1 MSAPPSLKTPATAV
15 AVSRR
20 SVATPR
26 ATGLRGA
33 CAPPTRRLRCSAS
46 AAVAGASTE
55 MADAPLDWAERSLE
69 ELHSLPDHDTFC
81 LMALSPL
88 DGRYDRFVKE
98 LMPFFSEFGLI
109 RYRVLIEIKWLLKLS
124 QIPEITEVPQFSK
137 EAQSLLN
144 AIIENFCIDDAKEV
158 KKIEKVTNHDV
169 KAVEYF
175 LKQRCSSNPEIA
187 KVSEFFH
194 FGCTSEDINNLSHA
208 LALKEGVNKVM
219 FPAMIDLCRAMCS
232 LATQNSGYPML
243 ARTHGQPASPTT
255 VGKEMANFAARLS
268 DIGKSFSE
276 VKILGKFAGAVGN
289 YNADV
294 VAYPEVDWP
303 KVAEEFVRSLGL
315 QFNPYVTQIE
325 PHDYISKLFNLFTQ
339 FNNVLTDFDR
349 DMWSYISLGYFK
361 QIPKA
366 GEVGSSTMPHK
377 INPID
382 FENSDGNLCQAN
394 SILSGISMKLPISR
408 LQRDLTDST
417 VLRNLGMGLG
427 HSLLAYKATMRGISK
442 VQVGDP
448 ELVLCLVTD
457 DILNESRLAEDLE
470 QTWEVLAEPIQTVM
484 RRYGIPEPYEKLKEL
499 TRGQAVT
506 KDSMQQFINGLD
518 IPEEVRSK
526 LSKLTPHSYTGLAE
540 DLARDIEKWVDLESG
555 FQIK

>member
-1 MSAPPSLKTPATAV
+1 MSAPPSLRPPAAAASVPAVVVAPCATA
-15 AVSRR
+15 ALPSA
-20 SVATPR
+20 SAHT
-26 ATGLRGA
+26 
-33 CAPPTRRLRCSAS
+33 TRRLRCSAS
-46 AAVAGASTE
+46 AAVAAGASTE
-55 MADAPLDWAERSLE
+55 MAAPLDWAERSLE
-69 ELHSLPDHDTFC
+69 ELSSLADNNTFC
-81 LMALSPL
+81 LMSLSPL
-88 DGRYDRFVKE
+88 DGRYDHSVKD

-109 RYRVLIEIKWLLKLS
+109 RYRVLIEVKWLLKLS
-124 QIPEITEVPQFSK
+124 QIPEITEVPPFSE
-137 EAQSLLN
+137 EAQLFLN
-144 AIIENFCIDDAKEV
+144 AIIQDFSIDDAKEV
-158 KKIEKVTNHDV
+158 KKIEKITNHDV

-208 LALKEGVNKVM
+208 LALKEGVNTVM
-219 FPAMIDLCRAMCS
+219 FPAMIGICKTMCS
-232 LATQNSGYPML
+232 LATQYSVHSML

-289 YNADV
+289 YNAHV

-361 QIPKA
+361 QIAKA

-382 FENSDGNLCQAN
+382 FENSDGNLCLAN
-394 SILSGISMKLPISR
+394 AILSAISMKLPISR

-417 VLRNLGMGLG
+417 VLRNLGVGLG
-427 HSLLAYKATMRGISK
+427 HSLLAYKATTRGISK
-442 VQVGDP
+442 VQV
-448 ELVLCLVTD
+448 
-457 DILNESRLAEDLE
+457 NESRLAEDLE
-470 QTWEVLAEPIQTVM
+470 QTWEILAEPIQTVM

-506 KDSMQQFINGLD
+506 KDSMQQFIDGLD
-518 IPEEVRSK
+518 VQEEVRSK
-526 LSKLTPHSYTGLAE
+526 LSKLTPQSYTGLAE
-540 DLARDIEKWVDLESG
+540 NLAKDIEKCVDLESG
-555 FQIK
+555 FKIK

>member
-1 MSAPPSLKTPATAV
+1 MSPPSSLKHLPPATA
-15 AVSRR
+15 AAASPRA
-20 SVATPR
+20 VATPR
-26 ATGLRGA
+26 ATGIRGL
-33 CAPPTRRLRCSAS
+33 CALPTWRLRCSAS
-46 AAVAGASTE
+46 AAVAATE
-55 MADAPLDWAERSLE
+55 MVGAPLDWAGRSLE
-69 ELHSLPDHDTFC
+69 ELRSLPDHDTFC

-137 EAQSLLN
+137 EAQAFLN
-144 AIIENFCIDDAKEV
+144 AIIEDFCIDDAKEV

-208 LALKEGVNKVM
+208 LALKEGVNRVM
-219 FPAMIDLCRAMCS
+219 FPAMIDICRALCS

-408 LQRDLTDST
+408 MQRDLTDST

-427 HSLLAYKATMRGISK
+427 HSLLAYKATIRGISK
-442 VQVGDP
+442 VQV
-448 ELVLCLVTD
+448 
-457 DILNESRLAEDLE
+457 NESRLAEDLE

-506 KDSMQQFINGLD
+506 KDSMQQFIDGLD

>member
-1 MSAPPSLKTPATAV
+1 MSAPPSFNPPAA
-15 AVSRR
+15 AAS
-20 SVATPR
+20 PR
-26 ATGLRGA
+26 AAAAPRTAGLRGT
-33 CAPPTRRLRCSAS
+33 CARPTQRLRRSS
-46 AAVAGASTE
+46 VAVGASTE
-55 MADAPLDWAERSLE
+55 MTAPLDWTEKSLK
-69 ELHSLPDHDTFC
+69 ELNSLPDKDMFC

-88 DGRYDRFVKE
+88 DGRYERFIKD
-98 LMPFFSEFGLI
+98 LMPIFSEFGLI
-109 RYRVLIEIKWLLKLS
+109 RFRVLIEVKWLLKLS
-124 QIPEITEVPQFSK
+124 QIPEITEVPPFS
-137 EAQSLLN
+137 EDAQLFLDG
-144 AIIENFCIDDAKEV
+144 IIQIFCINDAQEV
-158 KKIEKVTNHDV
+158 KKIEKITNHDV

-175 LKQRCSSNPEIA
+175 LKQKCSSNPEVA
-187 KVSEFFH
+187 KVLEFFH

-208 LALKEGVNKVM
+208 LALKEGVNTVM
-219 FPAMIDLCRAMCS
+219 FPAMVDICKAICS
-232 LATQNSGYPML
+232 LATQNAHHAML

-289 YNADV
+289 YNAHV

-303 KVAEEFVRSLGL
+303 KVAEEFVISLGL

-361 QIPKA
+361 QIAKA

-382 FENSDGNLCQAN
+382 FENSDGNLSVAN
-394 SILSGISMKLPISR
+394 AFLSSLSMKLPISR

-417 VLRNLGMGLG
+417 VLRNLGSGLG

-442 VQVGDP
+442 VQV
-448 ELVLCLVTD
+448 
-457 DILNESRLAEDLE
+457 NESRLAEDLE

-506 KDSMQQFINGLD
+506 KDSMQKFIDGLD
-518 IPEEVRSK
+518 VPEEVRSK

-540 DLARDIEKWVDLESG
+540 DLARNIDKWIDLESG
-555 FQIK
+555 FKIK